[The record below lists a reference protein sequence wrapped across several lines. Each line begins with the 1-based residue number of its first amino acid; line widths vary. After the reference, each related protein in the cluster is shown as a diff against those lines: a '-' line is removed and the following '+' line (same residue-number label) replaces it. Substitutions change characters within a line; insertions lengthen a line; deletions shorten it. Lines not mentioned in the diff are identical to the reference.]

1 MAHSPLY
8 VLLIEDDPADA
19 RLTEIALKRA
29 LSSPTVQ
36 VATSVQQGREIVSG
50 DCVPD
55 IILLDLGLPDAMGLE
70 GVTTLARHAP
80 LTPIVVLT
88 GQDDEEVALNALE
101 SGAQDYL
108 VKGEASAELLAR
120 SIRYSLERK
129 RAECEL
135 TRAARYDPVTGLI
148 NRAYFLALLEHALER
163 AQRARSP
170 VDVLFLDLDHFKNI
184 NDSLGHAA
192 GDQLLREVGARLVRC
207 VRASDVV
214 ARLGG
219 DEFTIMVE
227 GVKGTNSASIAK
239 KILEAAQKPYLIDG
253 VEVIVSPSIGIAG
266 YPSSGA
272 DAATIVK
279 HADTAMYRAKK
290 EGRNTVEFFTE
301 DMNDSVRKAFERE
314 MAVRRAVSRG
324 HFEVFYQP
332 IVDRA
337 GGTVSGGEALLR
349 WQHEGE
355 TLGPEEFLPILEK
368 TGLIREL
375 GEWVLRSA
383 AHQCRSWHET
393 LGPGLRVAV
402 NVSPAQLRANDF
414 SELVLDVLRDSD
426 LPAECL
432 QLEITEQVLM
442 RDTEANTATLTRLRE
457 LGVGVAID
465 DFGSGFSSLSYLTAF
480 PFDTVKV
487 DRSFLRNV
495 ADAGDDALL
504 TAGILAIASSLGR
517 KTVAE
522 GIETS
527 EQMAFLSAHPCD
539 EVQGFLFSE
548 ALSAADFEAY
558 HTESVVVGSSGP

>member
-1 MAHSPLY
+1 MAHTPLN

-29 LSSPTVQ
+29 LPQPTVRF
-36 VATSVQQGREIVSG
+36 ASSVREGRDIASG
-50 DCVPD
+50 DSAPD
-55 IILLDLGLPDAMGLE
+55 IILLDLGLPDSMGLD

-88 GQDDEEVALNALE
+88 GQDDEEMALNALE

-135 TRAARYDPVTGLI
+135 MRAARYDPVTGLI

-163 AQRARSP
+163 AQRNNAT
-170 VDVLFLDLDHFKNI
+170 VDVLFLDLDHFKYI

-192 GDQLLREVGARLVRC
+192 GDQLLKEVGDRLARC
-207 VRASDVV
+207 VRTSDVV

-219 DEFTIMVE
+219 DEFTIMIE
-227 GVKGTNSASIAK
+227 GAETTNSATIAK
-239 KILEAAQKPYLIDG
+239 KILEAAQQPYSVSG

-279 HADTAMYRAKK
+279 NADTAMYRAKNH
-290 EGRNTVEFFTE
+290 GRNTVEFFTE
-301 DMNDSVRKAFERE
+301 DMNESVRRAFELE
-314 MAVRRAVSRG
+314 MAVRRAVTRRD
-324 HFEVFYQP
+324 FELYYQP
-332 IVDRA
+332 ILDRNC
-337 GGTVSGGEALLR
+337 GTISGGEALLR
-349 WQHEGE
+349 WKYEGE
-355 TLGPEEFLPILEK
+355 THAPETFLPILEK
-368 TGLIREL
+368 TGLIREV
-375 GEWVLRSA
+375 GAWVLRSA
-383 AHQCRSWHET
+383 AHQCREWHDT
-393 LGPGLRVAV
+393 LGPELRVAV

-414 SELVLDVLRDSD
+414 SDLVHQVLVESG
-426 LPAECL
+426 LPAGSL

-442 RDTEANTATLTRLRE
+442 RDTETNTATLARLRDM
-457 LGVGVAID
+457 GVGVAID

-495 ADAGDDALL
+495 AEHGDDALL
-504 TAGILAIASSLGR
+504 TAGILSIASSLGR

-522 GIETS
+522 GIETQ
-527 EQMAFLSAHPCD
+527 EQMAFLSSHPCD

-548 ALSAADFEAY
+548 ALSATDFEAF
-558 HTESVVVGSSGP
+558 HSESVVAAARSA

>member
-1 MAHSPLY
+1 MASTPLN
-8 VLLIEDDPADA
+8 VLLIEDDVADA

-29 LSSPTVQ
+29 LSKPTVQ
-36 VATSVQQGREIVSG
+36 VAASVREARDIVRG
-50 DCVPD
+50 AEVPD

-70 GVTTLARHAP
+70 GVTTLARYAP

-108 VKGEASAELLAR
+108 VKGEASAALLAR
-120 SIRYSLERK
+120 SIRYALERK

-148 NRAYFLALLEHALER
+148 NRAYFLGLLEHAL
-163 AQRARSP
+163 QRAERTAAP
-170 VDVLFLDLDHFKNI
+170 VDVLFLDLDHFKYI

-192 GDQLLREVGARLVRC
+192 GDELLRQVGERLVRC
-207 VRASDVV
+207 VRTSDVV

-227 GVKGTNSASIAK
+227 GVRGPNSARIAQ
-239 KILEAAQKPYLIDG
+239 KILEAAQQPYMIDG
-253 VEVIVSPSIGIAG
+253 VEVVVSPSIGIAG
-266 YPSSGA
+266 YPSSGS

-279 HADTAMYRAKK
+279 DADTAMYRAKK
-290 EGRNTVEFFTE
+290 HGRNTVEFFTE
-301 DMNDSVRKAFERE
+301 DMNASVRKAFELE
-314 MAVRRAVSRG
+314 MEVRRAVTQRD
-324 HFEVFYQP
+324 FEVYYQP

-349 WQHEGE
+349 WNYEGVNRMPD
-355 TLGPEEFLPILEK
+355 LFLPILEK

-375 GEWVLRSA
+375 GEWVLRTA
-383 AHQCRSWHET
+383 AQQCRSWHDT

-414 SELVLDVLRDSD
+414 SDLVMDVLKDTD

-442 RDTEANTATLTRLRE
+442 RDTEANAATLGRLRE
-457 LGVGVAID
+457 MGVGVAID

-495 ADAGDDALL
+495 AEAGDDALL

-522 GIETS
+522 GIETAA
-527 EQMAFLSAHPCD
+527 QMDFLTTHPCD

-548 ALSAADFEAY
+548 ALSASDFESFHSEIA
-558 HTESVVVGSSGP
+558 VVAARGA